1 MSYSN
6 PFDRC
11 LVIDTGAL
19 LPADCDDDCDCEDDD
34 DDED

>member
-1 MSYSN
+1 MSWN
-6 PFDRC
+6 DPFDRL

-19 LPADCDDDCDCEDDD
+19 LPDDCDDDCDCDDDD

>member
-11 LVIDTGAL
+11 LVIDAGAL
-19 LPADCDDDCDCEDDD
+19 LPDDCDDDCDCEDDD